1 MAMGF
6 VQSRIDKGSA
16 GKVGGFIQR
25 QEPSKSITDKIGV
38 TGKGGMVSKV
48 SDKLGDFNKKGEK
61 MTDSLG
67 KSMSGG
73 GKSGGFLKNIANSV
87 KAFGDNKVVKGA
99 ASLTLLGGALMFTAI
114 GLKKFNEV
122 DFTSLLKGG
131 AALLG
136 LNEIA
141 QTFSKRFNCND
152 KRCGG
157 NRCIR
162 SGIDSYGSWS

>member
-1 MAMGF
+1 
-6 VQSRIDKGSA
+6 
-16 GKVGGFIQR
+16 
-25 QEPSKSITDKIGV
+25 
-38 TGKGGMVSKV
+38 
-48 SDKLGDFNKKGEK
+48 
-61 MTDSLG
+61 
-67 KSMSGG
+67 
-73 GKSGGFLKNIANSV
+73 
-87 KAFGDNKVVKGA
+87 
-99 ASLTLLGGALMFTAI
+99 MFTAI

-157 NRCIR
+157 NPLIR
-162 SGIDSYGSWS
+162 SGIDSWQLVLI